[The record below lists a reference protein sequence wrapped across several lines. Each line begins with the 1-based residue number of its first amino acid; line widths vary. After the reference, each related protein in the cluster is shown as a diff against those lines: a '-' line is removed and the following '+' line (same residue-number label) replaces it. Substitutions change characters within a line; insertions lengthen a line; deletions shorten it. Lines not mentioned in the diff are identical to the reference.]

1 MYERGN
7 ADYDSSNQSLI
18 RRHVR
23 RGTGFSQGGSI
34 QVRGLLAAGL
44 LGLAAISSSV
54 PGAAADS
61 AAGASS
67 AAAPAQP
74 RFDVQWL
81 PPETPALTVESVT
94 GGSLD
99 SFFEPFKLKAAR
111 QQGGPFWLRLEA
123 REGLTAPAE
132 AGTALIVRKGRHFN
146 VEVWAPA
153 TAAGSGSAAPGM
165 PAALALAATK
175 PTFGAA
181 HDAIFVLP
189 ASLVPGE
196 VLYARVE
203 PSGTGA
209 EILQFSAGPLR
220 DVLEYGEYHSWMI
233 AVAFGALMAMAVTS
247 LLIWFVLSDRLLVY
261 YSVLFASQALYVA
274 FFSGQGF
281 DWPLLS
287 WALPL
292 QQHAWNVPV
301 AISGAAACVFV
312 REIADLKRFWPRV
325 HAAFGWF
332 AVAFLVLAASNV
344 LSELGL
350 GGILAAIGNLMFVGS
365 AVFTLVVAFMAWR
378 RGGRAAGFFL
388 IAWALL
394 EAFTIAA
401 ALRLLTSDAS
411 DEDFLL
417 HTGLPL
423 SMVMAAVLIALGV
436 ADRLREQRRA
446 LSEAE
451 RRAETDPL
459 TGVLNRRSL
468 IERLEAACSRAQ
480 ARDMPIG
487 LLFIDLDHF
496 KQINDSYGHLA
507 GDACLASVVA
517 PIQAELRQSDVVGR
531 YGGEEFI
538 VILSSASAS
547 AAHMIAE
554 RIRER
559 VASVRVEGYGP
570 SIRLTCSIGVAA
582 SDTLGVWGK
591 HLIARADEAVYA
603 AKRSGRNRVQ
613 MAEALAA

>member
-1 MYERGN
+1 M
-7 ADYDSSNQSLI
+7 
-18 RRHVR
+18 
-23 RGTGFSQGGSI
+23 
-34 QVRGLLAAGL
+34 RGLLAVWL
-44 LGLAAISSSV
+44 LGLAAILSSG
-54 PGAAADS
+54 PGSAADS
-61 AAGASS
+61 PTI
-67 AAAPAQP
+67 AAAPARP
-74 RFDVQWL
+74 GFDVRML
-81 PPETPALTVESVT
+81 SPGAPAPTVEGVT
-94 GGSLD
+94 SGALD
-99 SFFEPFKLKAAR
+99 AFFEPFKLREAR
-111 QQGGPFWLRLEA
+111 GRGASFWLRLQA
-123 REGLTAPAE
+123 KDGYTVPAGM
-132 AGTALIVRKGRHFN
+132 GTALIVRKGRHLDL
-146 VEVWAPA
+146 EVWPA
-153 TAAGSGSAAPGM
+153 SPAGNSSSAADAGPT
-165 PAALALAATK
+165 AIALAATR

-189 ASLVPGE
+189 ASLAPGA
-196 VLYARVE
+196 VLYAHVE
-203 PSGTGA
+203 AHGGGA
-209 EILQFSAGPLR
+209 EILQFSAGALS
-220 DVLEYGEYHSWMI
+220 DVLTYGAYHSWMI
-233 AVAFGALMAMAVTS
+233 TVAFGALMAMAITS
-247 LLIWFVLSDRLLVY
+247 LLIWFVLSDRLLIY
-261 YSVLFASQALYVA
+261 YAVLFSSQALYVA

-325 HAAFGWF
+325 YATFGWF
-332 AVAFLVLAASNV
+332 AVGFLMLAASNA
-344 LSELGL
+344 LSQFGF
-350 GGILAAIGNLMFVGS
+350 GGIIAAVGNLMFAVS

-401 ALRLLTSDAS
+401 ALRLLTSDAE
-411 DEDFLL
+411 DGDFLL

-468 IERLEAACSRAQ
+468 IERLEAACLRAQ
-480 ARDMPIG
+480 ARDMPIA

-507 GDACLASVVA
+507 GDACLAGVVA

-559 VASVRVEGYGP
+559 VAGVRVEGYGP
-570 SIRLTCSIGVAA
+570 PIRLTCSIGVAA

-603 AKRSGRNRVQ
+603 AKRSGRNCVQ
-613 MAEALAA
+613 MAETLAA